1 VHKAPA
7 CAGSREGSD
16 HLRKRA
22 FSAHWKAWKK
32 LLSIDQV
39 FVILIM
45 RVYYACRGI
54 LLWETYTCQ
63 RTEETVTW
71 HEPQNRNPLWFPQGV
86 LLMEK
91 RISPDF
97 FSTRIYRKNHKFC
110 IEANWSSSQ
119 YVLCFQ
125 TAIGYCR
132 YTRIDHSYSL
142 YAKHTRDWGQ
152 QSECISFN

>member
-1 VHKAPA
+1 MFQVRTHFARPNWKEVFTRIASKHPNSTV
-7 CAGSREGSD
+7 GNILPPMYSFF
-16 HLRKRA
+16 

-71 HEPQNRNPLWFPQGV
+71 HEPQNGNPLWFPQGV

-97 FSTRIYRKNHKFC
+97 FSTRRYRKKIHKFC

-119 YVLCFQ
+119 YVNV
-125 TAIGYCR
+125 
-132 YTRIDHSYSL
+132 HSI
-142 YAKHTRDWGQ
+142 KQRVVRNNF
-152 QSECISFN
+152 C